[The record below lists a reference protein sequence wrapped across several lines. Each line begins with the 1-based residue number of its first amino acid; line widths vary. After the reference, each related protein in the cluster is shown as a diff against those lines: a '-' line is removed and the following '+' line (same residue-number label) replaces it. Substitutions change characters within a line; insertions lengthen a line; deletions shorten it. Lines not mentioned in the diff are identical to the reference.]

1 MYSNS
6 LQHKFGKGLFAL
18 LLAFSV
24 SLSTAPT
31 LFVLAEGEDATPPP
45 ATTETT
51 PPPADSGETAPP
63 PDNGE
68 SAPPP
73 GDETLIDDSAADNAT
88 TTTENTETPP
98 VTEGVEPQEDT
109 AVDNTN
115 DAVVESESGIEAT
128 TGEN

>member
-51 PPPADSGETAPP
+51 PP